1 MTAAAL
7 LAALALGIAHS
18 PAPPQNCTYTIPV
31 IAASP
36 GPVMAGNLRTTDG
49 GCIVFAA
56 ADKFLGK
63 AASYTRRDACKAAM
77 HEVLHLAG
85 WPHSPDPMS
94 LMFSPYRPEPMPPPC
109 LGVRR
114 SQ

>member
-49 GCIVFAA
+49 GCIVWAG
-56 ADKFLGK
+56 ADKFLGPS
-63 AASYTRRDACKAAM
+63 ASYTRSDACQVASHEAA
-77 HEVLHLAG
+77 HLG
-85 WPHSPDPMS
+85 GLVHSPDVNS
-94 LMFSPYRPEPMPPPC
+94 LMHSPFVP
-109 LGVRR
+109 LRR
-114 SQ
+114 SYC